1 MEGNVGIKRRIVIH
15 LHSNLTM
22 PKLPLSVILQ
32 MQIYMPNFAH
42 MNDHLQDQ
50 TQRSLLLVET

>member
-1 MEGNVGIKRRIVIH
+1 MEGNTGLKRITMH
-15 LHSNLTM
+15 LHSNPTM

-32 MQIYMPNFAH
+32 MQIYMPNFTH

-50 TQRSLLLVET
+50 AQRSSLLTEK